1 MEAGMLPTDTI
12 APATD
17 DVSYFREVFAW
28 MAVGLLVTGGVS
40 AVIGHNQTAV
50 HALFDTTGGTWAI
63 IIAVVIELLL
73 VAGLVTLVQ
82 HMSVFAA
89 GTTFVAYA
97 GLNGVTLSVIFAVYT
112 TKSIFSAFLVTA
124 AMFGLLALWGYTT
137 GADLTRFGSLLF
149 MALIGLLIGV
159 AVNLFWL
166 NSTLYWVTTIGG
178 VLVFSGLT
186 AFDVQRLK
194 RYEPPPGSDG
204 AVVQKDAI
212 VGALALYLDFVNLFL
227 YLLRIFGRR
236 R

>member
-28 MAVGLLVTGGVS
+28 MAVGLVVTGGVS

-50 HALFDTTGGTWAI
+50 HALFDTTGGTWAV
-63 IIAVVIELLL
+63 IIAIVIELLL

-82 HMSVFAA
+82 HMTVFAA

-112 TKSIFSAFLVTA
+112 TKSIFSAFLVAA
-124 AMFGLLALWGYTT
+124 AMFGLLAVWGYTT

-159 AVNLFWL
+159 TVNLFWL

-204 AVVQKDAI
+204 TVVQKDAI